1 MKNMIKKQGLLL
13 KFQHKFNQLHSSSS
27 VTEKVNSSNPVSVEE
42 EIQVVEKRK
51 DKANQQRLSLDVI
64 KENSNPVSVEE
75 EIQVVEKRKD
85 KANQQRLSLDVIKEK
100 SKIFGRG
107 KSSSSKKTITSWQKA
122 VNDAAFCIAQQ
133 SPERMYDRTQ
143 LKLHAEEDARKSYI
157 FKKSSGSRTKF
168 SNEEA
173 RPEKRPKLS
182 INTREEEIGLCS
194 LEIQAL
200 TGQAK
205 EAQRKLSSAV
215 TLKDFAMCSDLQTEY
230 RRILVEKKK
239 KEARLAELQIKQAR
253 HMKYMAKKKNKEEGS
268 SKSET
273 AAKKPFKGIQ

>member
-1 MKNMIKKQGLLL
+1 MTLYQDFLCGYIRHILGNEIDGDAFVLLTSDSMKNMIKKQGLLL

-27 VTEKVNSSNPVSVEE
+27 VTEKVNS
-42 EIQVVEKRK
+42 
-51 DKANQQRLSLDVI
+51 
-64 KENSNPVSVEE
+64 SNPVSVEE